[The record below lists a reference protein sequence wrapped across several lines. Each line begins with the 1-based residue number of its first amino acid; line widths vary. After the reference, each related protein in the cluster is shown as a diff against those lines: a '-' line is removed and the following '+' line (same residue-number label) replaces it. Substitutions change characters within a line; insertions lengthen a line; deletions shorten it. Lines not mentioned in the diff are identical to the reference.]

1 MSLSNI
7 FAKKFHETWAMNKR
21 KQIDPK
27 TNKPFAQVWKDT
39 GDDEYDKKML
49 ELISSGKKPEYVKVE
64 DGQVKIDIL
73 NMPYEELS
81 NKWKQEN
88 IEAGVAVEKI
98 LGLDKV
104 YWGLNYI
111 ALFEE
116 LFGVKFNGL
125 KSKKSD
131 CKNFDEVK
139 VEKYAEKVH
148 NMWVERREQERKEN
162 PDAWIDES
170 LMVPYEKLSEEEKMK
185 DRVHILLAMDVLRVV
200 NKGIVLDYMLD
211 RVYGDRPVFTPD
223 GRENYATNPTMG
235 SVLYSNVNK
244 FTEDEIE
251 ILEDF
256 FGKNNQTVRFAKN
269 RMLVTEKELTM

>member
-7 FAKKFHETWAMNKR
+7 FAKKLHQTWAMNKR

-27 TNKPFAQVWKDT
+27 TNKPFTQVWKDT
-39 GDDEYDKKML
+39 GDDAYDNKML
-49 ELISSGKKPEYVKVE
+49 ELISNGKKPEYVKVE

-111 ALFEE
+111 PLFEK

-131 CKNFDEVK
+131 CKNFDKGK
-139 VEKYAEKVH
+139 VEEYAKKVH

-185 DRVHILLAMDVLRVV
+185 DRVHILLAMEVLRVV

-223 GRENYATNPTMG
+223 GQENYATNPTMG
-235 SVLYSNVNK
+235 SVLYSNVDK